1 MPQVYEASKFYFT
14 VLMEDEVTI
23 VQAKYLK
30 IVQPVPVDPT
40 KLLPLEEN
48 KNQCSNT
55 QQEWVIHITND
66 FKGSHFLL
74 GDSNSR

>member
-14 VLMEDEVTI
+14 ALMEDEVTI
-23 VQAKYLK
+23 VQTKYLK
-30 IVQPVPVDPT
+30 IVQPELVAPT
-40 KLLPLEEN
+40 KLLPLEED
-48 KNQCSNT
+48 KNQGSNA

-74 GDSNSR
+74 CDGYGC